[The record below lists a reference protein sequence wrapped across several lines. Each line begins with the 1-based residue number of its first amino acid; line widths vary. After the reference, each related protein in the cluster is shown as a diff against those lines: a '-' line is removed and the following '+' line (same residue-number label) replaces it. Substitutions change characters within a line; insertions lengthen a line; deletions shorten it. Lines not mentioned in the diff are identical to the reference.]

1 MALETFL
8 ADCYS
13 YYVCKDHI
21 YDGHIINPRPTA
33 SYFTIRA
40 RCLFALIYSVL
51 ELRQP
56 PTWCKREG
64 PNKLIVWIDCDS
76 IVGRY
81 RRLDVFT
88 SVFAIVITKKNGTA
102 IVKTAYPDGIS
113 TRK

>member
-1 MALETFL
+1 MSIETFL
-8 ADCYS
+8 SDVHS
-13 YYVCKDHI
+13 YYVSEDHI
-21 YDGHIINPRPTA
+21 RDRHIDNPLPTA
-33 SYFTIRA
+33 SYFTLRA
-40 RCLFALIYSVL
+40 HCLFALIYAVL
-51 ELRQP
+51 EMRQP
-56 PTWCKREG
+56 PTWQKMEG
-64 PNKLIVWIDCDS
+64 PDKLIVWVDCDG